1 MHVVATA
8 GHVDHGKSTL
18 VRALT
23 GMEPDRFAEEQRRG
37 MTIDLGYAWTTLG
50 AETLAFVDVPG
61 HERFIATMLA
71 GLGPAPAVLFVVAA
85 DEGWRRQSEEH
96 LAAVDA
102 LGLTHGLLV
111 VTRSDLADPGAAMDQ
126 ARRRIAESSLGQ
138 VPAVPVSATT
148 GHGLPELRAALRQLV
163 IDLPSPQR
171 EGRVRLWVDRSFTI
185 RGAGTVVT
193 GTLGSG
199 SLTRGDELQL
209 DDRPVRIRGL
219 QALGENHEQI
229 GAVARVAVN
238 LRGVEVDQVGRGDAL
253 LTPDAWRPTGLLD
266 VRCAVHD
273 GEVSQLPAE
282 LVLHLGTAAVP
293 VRMRPLGGDVVRL
306 TLLRPLPAE
315 PGDRLVLRDPGRH
328 AVAAGAVVL
337 DAAPPPLRRRGAA
350 AARAVAL
357 AEAERVDAATA
368 LADQVRRRG
377 AARRTDLQALGV
389 PTADDS
395 SVHVVGD
402 WLVDPDTWQH
412 WQQRLR
418 AAVDERTRSTPL
430 DPRLT
435 VEAARR
441 LLGVPHR
448 ELLVALAEAAQLA
461 HADGRISQ
469 PNSQSLGL
477 GSAEVGLVQLEQH
490 LSQNP
495 FRAPEKPELDQ
506 WGLGVRELAA
516 AERSGRLVRLAP
528 DVVLLPTGPAQA
540 MRVLAALSQPF
551 TTSQARQ
558 ALETTRR
565 VAIPLLEHL
574 DRRGWTI
581 RLDAGHRQVRR
592 G

>member
-1 MHVVATA
+1 
-8 GHVDHGKSTL
+8 
-18 VRALT
+18 
-23 GMEPDRFAEEQRRG
+23 
-37 MTIDLGYAWTTLG
+37 
-50 AETLAFVDVPG
+50 
-61 HERFIATMLA
+61 
-71 GLGPAPAVLFVVAA
+71 
-85 DEGWRRQSEEH
+85 
-96 LAAVDA
+96 
-102 LGLTHGLLV
+102 
-111 VTRSDLADPGAAMDQ
+111 
-126 ARRRIAESSLGQ
+126 
-138 VPAVPVSATT
+138 
-148 GHGLPELRAALRQLV
+148 
-163 IDLPSPQR
+163 
-171 EGRVRLWVDRSFTI
+171 
-185 RGAGTVVT
+185 
-193 GTLGSG
+193 
-199 SLTRGDELQL
+199 
-209 DDRPVRIRGL
+209 
-219 QALGENHEQI
+219 
-229 GAVARVAVN
+229 
-238 LRGVEVDQVGRGDAL
+238 
-253 LTPDAWRPTGLLD
+253 
-266 VRCAVHD
+266 
-273 GEVSQLPAE
+273 
-282 LVLHLGTAAVP
+282 
-293 VRMRPLGGDVVRL
+293 
-306 TLLRPLPAE
+306 
-315 PGDRLVLRDPGRH
+315 
-328 AVAAGAVVL
+328 VL

-377 AARRTDLQALGV
+377 AARRTDLLALGV

-395 SVHVVGD
+395 SVHVVGG
-402 WLVDPDTWQH
+402 WLVDPGTWRH

-461 HADGRISQ
+461 HADGRISR
-469 PNSQSLGL
+469 PDSQSLGL
-477 GSAEVGLVQLEQH
+477 GSAEVGLARLEQH

-516 AERSGRLVRLAP
+516 AERSGRLIRLAA

-581 RLDAGHRQVRR
+581 RLDAGHRQVKR